1 MFIDSLFLTCSFKF
15 FRNKSW
21 GKLCFILYVRIVENQ
36 IHANFALSWYA
47 VLRRCTTKTD
57 SKTASAIVFL
67 KHAVVCLRLL
77 NTHFNHTGTA
87 NVCRLAL
94 EVKKYINKC
103 FVPIVDLQKKKTE
116 FFLNY
121 WLELWKSFPILYQ
134 KVSIVI
140 HQSYT
145 SCNLVL

>member
-121 WLELWKSFPILYQ
+121 
-134 KVSIVI
+134 
-140 HQSYT
+140 
-145 SCNLVL
+145 